1 MDLHCAPHELA
12 WVFSK
17 VCPATYLHGSQPCS
31 NKPGHHIKF
40 LLTWWLSQVREMVS
54 LPQHTITSVVFS
66 AGAVDR
72 KTGSLAG
79 KVKFNTERMMLS
91 DGLLW
96 MRMD

>member
-1 MDLHCAPHELA
+1 
-12 WVFSK
+12 
-17 VCPATYLHGSQPCS
+17 
-31 NKPGHHIKF
+31 
-40 LLTWWLSQVREMVS
+40 MVS
-54 LPQHTITSVVFS
+54 LPKHTITSVVFS
-66 AGAVDR
+66 DGAIDR